1 MNRLFYSLLIAA
13 MAVLPLACEKEP
25 VPNTGDKTG
34 TLYGTWVLD
43 TKTVD
48 IATTNNGKTDSS
60 HDSTDFTD
68 EHFLLHLTDY
78 FMAFAQKGTL
88 LTFDIDDLDG
98 TPYTYNSGLNQI
110 SFTKSLGL
118 SAGFLPLKTMTL
130 HGTYDVAELTG
141 SKLVFKKVDEVKLNT
156 YSTTTTTTYT
166 FHRLIEKSE

>member
-1 MNRLFYSLLIAA
+1 MKRLFYSLIIAA
-13 MAVLPLACEKEP
+13 VALLPIACEKEP
-25 VPNTGDKTG
+25 VPNTGDTSG
-34 TLYGTWVLD
+34 NLYGTWVLD

-110 SFTKSLGL
+110 SFTKSLSL
-118 SAGFLPLKTMTL
+118 SAGFLPMKLMTL
-130 HGTYDVAELTG
+130 SGTYDVAELTS
-141 SKLVFKKVDEVKLNT
+141 SKLVLKKVDEVKLNN
-156 YSTTTTTTYT
+156 YSTTTTTSYI
-166 FHRLIEKSE
+166 FHRLIEKES